1 MDNCSTDGT
10 SEFLDSLT
18 DTRYLIIHSKENIG
32 GAGGFSLGLKSAVL
46 EGCDYTWLMDD
57 DTIPSSTALEELV
70 KVTLLD
76 ENVGFVCSQV
86 NWTDGKPHAM
96 NKACLIYK
104 NGVQS
109 KVEHNG
115 VLGIHCNLASF
126 VSVLVNTKAVY
137 QLGLPIKEFFIWCD
151 DLEYTLR
158 IANSYPCFYAPN
170 SIVCHK
176 TATNYSPSID
186 KAPANMAWR
195 FYYSIRNSCYIKR
208 KQVNRIVFFF
218 SVLIL
223 MVLVVTLIYFIKI
236 NNVEEPKKDLEETQ
250 EMKIA
255 KELRDSMKN
264 NDATI
269 KFTDYEKDQ
278 EDKAIISYD
287 ELVNKGANYEL
298 NYETEEMH
306 DDLSVKKVD
315 LDNLVNKSNSTA
327 SNIEV
332 RVISFQKEE
341 AFLEALKRLQKELG

>member
-1 MDNCSTDGT
+1 MALRLVD
-10 SEFLDSLT
+10 
-18 DTRYLIIHSKENIG
+18 II
-32 GAGGFSLGLKSAVL
+32 
-46 EGCDYTWLMDD
+46 
-57 DTIPSSTALEELV
+57 
-70 KVTLLD
+70 
-76 ENVGFVCSQV
+76 
-86 NWTDGKPHAM
+86 
-96 NKACLIYK
+96 
-104 NGVQS
+104 
-109 KVEHNG
+109 
-115 VLGIHCNLASF
+115 
-126 VSVLVNTKAVY
+126 
-137 QLGLPIKEFFIWCD
+137 
-151 DLEYTLR
+151 
-158 IANSYPCFYAPN
+158 
-170 SIVCHK
+170 
-176 TATNYSPSID
+176 
-186 KAPANMAWR
+186 
-195 FYYSIRNSCYIKR
+195 
-208 KQVNRIVFFF
+208 FFF
-218 SVLIL
+218 AVLIL
-223 MVLVVTLIYFIKI
+223 MILIVTLIYFIKI
-236 NNVEEPKKDLEETQ
+236 NNESEEKEKDLEETQ